1 MKVLS
6 ILPLVLSLGVI
17 VLRPVV
23 VSAQAA
29 PPARPFNPLGVQFRR
44 LWQFPL
50 TEPAKL
56 MDIGPVTNE
65 KKNSVVFLA
74 EGRESDD
81 FHRRLLIT
89 HWDGLKFAEDSAANF
104 VGTTLDTLL
113 VGHFRD
119 VKSKTVA
126 RPGKKIVPTLGRQ
139 IITTNDIYEWSDNLL
154 TRIFPAPSGVKLA
167 VEKGDAPSVFLAGLD
182 EATVNYALTET
193 EVVPLK
199 TFALPPEGS
208 GYARLGVGT
217 QDYKGADKMRLS
229 TGARYVQSY
238 WRGRTR
244 WMIALLPGQASAGT
258 SATTGDK
265 LLVYTPKLAS
275 RDKNFWATNFD
286 DLEEAWRSDPIS
298 GRVLDVRVG
307 DPKNEGRLGIAVL
320 TAENNGKDRFLT
332 FFGVTQGPSGN

>member
-6 ILPLVLSLGVI
+6 FLPLALSLGAL
-17 VLRPVV
+17 VLRPAAA
-23 VSAQAA
+23 SAQSA
-29 PPARPFNPLGVQFRR
+29 PPPRPFNPLGVQFRR

-50 TEPAKL
+50 TEPVKL
-56 MDIGPVTNE
+56 LDIGPVTNE

-89 HWDGLKFAEDSAANF
+89 HWDGLKFAEDSAVNF

-119 VKSKTVA
+119 VKSKAVA
-126 RPGKKIVPTLGRQ
+126 KPGKKPVPVSGRQ

-154 TRIFPAPSGVKLA
+154 TKIFPAPSGVKLA
-167 VEKGDAPSVFLAGLD
+167 VESGDAPSVFLAGLGD
-182 EATVNYALTET
+182 ATVNYALTET
-193 EVVPLK
+193 EVRPLK
-199 TFALPPEGS
+199 TFALPPEGT
-208 GYARLGVGT
+208 GYARLGIGT

-229 TGARYVQSY
+229 SGARYVQSY
-238 WRGRTR
+238 WRGRSR
-244 WMIALLPGQASAGT
+244 WMIALLPGQATAGT

-265 LLVYTPKLAS
+265 LVVYTPKFAS
-275 RDKNFWATNFD
+275 RDKNFWIAGFD
-286 DLEEAWRSDPIS
+286 DLEEAWRSDPIP

-307 DPKNEGRLGIAVL
+307 DPKNEGRLGIVVL
-320 TAENNGKDRFLT
+320 TAENNGKDRSLI